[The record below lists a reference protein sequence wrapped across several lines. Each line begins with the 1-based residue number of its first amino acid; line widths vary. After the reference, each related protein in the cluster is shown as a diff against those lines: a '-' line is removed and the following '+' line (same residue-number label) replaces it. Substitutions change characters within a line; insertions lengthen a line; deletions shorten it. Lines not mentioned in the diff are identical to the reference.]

1 MNDRQL
7 HQIASALRAVAC
19 CATSDWSM
27 LPRLPAVFLDV
38 GHSLAVGAMRVR
50 PAEVAELV
58 RLDFHLDNLVASHCE
73 TVSLLRLELEP
84 LIIGVGK
91 VRVRD
96 STAPRRRRGHQSL
109 ESPVTSVVRQGRS
122 RPDRGQHSRPEA
134 VFLHTADRV
143 ARRGTGAGHS
153 PRRHPE
159 RGDWRRQCR
168 PLDDVPPRSR
178 QDLVHGLHSDRPAG
192 FRVRLP
198 DAEAPD
204 PRVGR
209 Q

>member
-27 LPRLPAVFLDV
+27 LPRLPAVFLDGQV
-38 GHSLAVGAMRVR
+38 GHSPAVGAMRVR

-84 LIIGVGK
+84 FIIGVGK

-96 STAPRRRRGHQSL
+96 STEGIVVALADDRQAKDWHVVDPPS
-109 ESPVTSVVRQGRS
+109 SVAT
-122 RPDRGQHSRPEA
+122 P
-134 VFLHTADRV
+134 
-143 ARRGTGAGHS
+143 
-153 PRRHPE
+153 
-159 RGDWRRQCR
+159 CR
-168 PLDDVPPRSR
+168 PMMGRRLFAVTLGTWKWKLRTFPPRWTSAITACF
-178 QDLVHGLHSDRPAG
+178 LAG
-192 FRVRLP
+192 
-198 DAEAPD
+198 
-204 PRVGR
+204 GS
-209 Q
+209 